1 MYVYV
6 SDSQHSSSLLD
17 KSLDRYLKGGL
28 NNGAM
33 TMDQLLS
40 MSEVELHTTTM
51 TILRSLRYTLIA
63 TLLTSHLVLGTAL
76 TAILNAHERSCYYAD
91 VDGVGE
97 KIGVSPPSSPA
108 RPVGEE
114 LMAGFYFAVQSGG
127 DFEVDYTVM
136 DPDDKVLLEGVNERQ
151 GDYIFTANKVCPHAS
166 GSAVP
171 GWSKM

>member
-1 MYVYV
+1 MS
-6 SDSQHSSSLLD
+6 SD
-17 KSLDRYLKGGL
+17 
-28 NNGAM
+28 
-33 TMDQLLS
+33 
-40 MSEVELHTTTM
+40 LHTTTM

-97 KIGVSPPSSPA
+97 KIGMSPPSSPA
-108 RPVGEE
+108 RPVGEALIE
-114 LMAGFYFAVQSGG
+114 GFYFAVQSGG

-151 GDYIFTANKVCPHAS
+151 GDYIFTANKVCPTPA
-166 GSAVP
+166 GQLFP
-171 GWSKM
+171 GGARCRVKRWVLMIDWRI